1 MKKHLALLHISLA
14 VITTLVVTDS
24 VVAQTDVNDL
34 AIERLEN
41 GMEVTTLRRADEG
54 DGPHERLILRGATII
69 DGTGAPPMGPVDI
82 VIEGDRIVEVRPVGF
97 PMAPI
102 NEQRRPQNAT
112 KELDFSGMYVLPG
125 LIDMHAH
132 TGGGGKAPQPEY
144 TYKLWMGNGIT
155 TSRGVGHGE
164 MMWALGEK
172 AASDRNEIVAPRM
185 FTYARPGEGWDR
197 GSVDSP
203 EKARE
208 WVR

>member
-1 MKKHLALLHISLA
+1 MGQAGLIISPYNTRSDYENRFGGIMKKHLALLHISLA

-82 VIEGDRIVEVRPVGF
+82 VIEGERIVEVKPVGF

-102 NEQRRPQNAT
+102 N
-112 KELDFSGMYVLPG
+112 
-125 LIDMHAH
+125 
-132 TGGGGKAPQPEY
+132 
-144 TYKLWMGNGIT
+144 
-155 TSRGVGHGE
+155 
-164 MMWALGEK
+164 
-172 AASDRNEIVAPRM
+172 
-185 FTYARPGEGWDR
+185 
-197 GSVDSP
+197 
-203 EKARE
+203 
-208 WVR
+208 